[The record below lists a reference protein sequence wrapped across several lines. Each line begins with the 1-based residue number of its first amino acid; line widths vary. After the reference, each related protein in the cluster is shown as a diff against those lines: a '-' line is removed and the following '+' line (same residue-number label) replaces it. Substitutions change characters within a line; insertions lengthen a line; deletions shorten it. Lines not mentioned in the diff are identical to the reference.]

1 VQEVIYTFCPIC
13 AGHCS
18 AKVTV
23 EDGKIVKWEPD
34 YDSGLPHEPCPPF
47 KGVAN
52 AEIATHPNRL
62 KYPMRRVGTRG
73 EGKWERISWVEALD
87 TIANKMTDLK
97 KAYGPESVA
106 FCLGEPKAL
115 EFAFAQRL
123 AGVFGT
129 PNVVTPSHLC
139 LATVIASSSFTFG
152 AKFPDRYPDTDI
164 LPKLNIIWGCNLVG
178 AHGPVVREWL
188 RASLLKGGKLVVI
201 DPKKIDIAKRADMWI
216 RPRPTSDGA
225 LAMGLLK
232 VTIEEKLYDE
242 DFVNRYAIGFEE
254 LEKEVTKFTLD
265 DVERVTWVPKSQV
278 VKLARMYAEYKPVF
292 IREGNPISHG
302 VNSFQAARAIDI
314 LRAISGP
321 PNTPNTTLA
330 LKPGNYTKVGKFFLL
345 SKFPRTAEKTLGS
358 QYRWSLM
365 TAYIPHHALLKA
377 ILEEEPYPVKAT
389 ICVLTNPLVS
399 YPDARRTYDAFNKL
413 NFTVVAELFMTP
425 TAQMADIVL
434 PAATVGEY
442 DTAGYWSM
450 EGAATALRAYPKLV
464 DPPGEAWSD
473 VKWMSELAKKLGLSE
488 YFWEDER
495 GALDCM
501 IEPSGLSWEE
511 FKKKRAL
518 EPSKSYHELGEDTF
532 DTPSGKIEIY
542 SEQVQKYFGYNP
554 LPRWEELS
562 RLSYEPSTDYPLLL
576 ITRIEEAYKLTGF
589 KHVSYMKDLKPEP
602 TVEMHSKKAKEL
614 GLQEGEMVYIETK
627 QGRIEQKLVFADD
640 LDPRIISPSFGW
652 WFPEEPE
659 NLFEWDKANVNIL
672 MSNEPAELASGTVE
686 TRGIP
691 CKVYHVKK

>member
-1 VQEVIYTFCPIC
+1 MQEVIYTFCPIC
-13 AGHCS
+13 AGHCA

-52 AEIATHPNRL
+52 AEIAAHPDRL
-62 KYPMRRVGTRG
+62 KYPMKRSGARG
-73 EGKWERISWVEALD
+73 EGKWERISWGEALD
-87 TIANKMTDLK
+87 TIANKMTEFK

-152 AKFPDRYPDTDI
+152 AKFPDRYPDTGT
-164 LPKLNIIWGCNLVG
+164 LPKLNILWGCNLVG

-188 RASLLKGGKLVVI
+188 RASLLNGGKLVVI

-242 DFVNRYAIGFEE
+242 DFVDKYTAGFEE
-254 LEKEVTKFTLD
+254 IEKEVKKFTLD
-265 DVERVTWVPKSQV
+265 DVERVTWVPKSQI

-302 VNSFQAARAIDI
+302 ANSFQTARAIDI
-314 LRAISGP
+314 LRTISGP

-345 SKFPRTAEKTLGS
+345 SKFPRTEEKTLGS

-377 ILEEEPYPVKAT
+377 ILEEEPYPVKAA

-413 NFTVVAELFMTP
+413 DFTVVAELFMTP

-442 DTAGYWSM
+442 DAAGYWSM

-464 DPPGEAWSD
+464 DPPGDAWSD
-473 VKWMSELAKKLGLSE
+473 VKWMNELAKKLGLGE

-495 GALDCM
+495 GALGCM

-518 EPSKSYHELGEDTF
+518 EPSKSYHELGESTF

-542 SEQVQKYFGYNP
+542 SEQAQKYFGHNQ

-562 RLSYEPSTDYPLLL
+562 RLSYEPSNDYPLLL

-589 KHVSYMKDLKPEP
+589 KHISYMRNLKPEP
-602 TVEMHSKKAKEL
+602 TVEMHSKKADEL
-614 GLQEGEMVYIETK
+614 GLHEGEMVYIETK
-627 QGRIEQKLVFADD
+627 QGRIMQKLVFADD

-652 WFPEEPE
+652 WFPEEPK